1 MITRADI
8 LEIEKLAISE
18 LGDVQLIDNTYA
30 ESKAVYR
37 ELRDIIIR
45 FSERVYLKALEQE
58 QNIALQFSQ
67 IADLGIDKSAI
78 FAFNK
83 YS

>member
-1 MITRADI
+1 MITKADI

-18 LGDVQLIDNTYA
+18 LNDVQICDNTYEEA
-30 ESKAVYR
+30 KAVYR

-58 QNIALQFSQ
+58 
-67 IADLGIDKSAI
+67 
-78 FAFNK
+78 
-83 YS
+83 